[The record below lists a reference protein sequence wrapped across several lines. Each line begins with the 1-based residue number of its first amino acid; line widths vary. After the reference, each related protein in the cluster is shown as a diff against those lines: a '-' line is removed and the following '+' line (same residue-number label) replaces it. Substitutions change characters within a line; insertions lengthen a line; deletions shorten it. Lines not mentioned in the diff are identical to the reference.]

1 MFATLRKPDFALLW
15 LAGLIS
21 VAGDYALIAALP
33 VHAFMLTGSAAAAGG
48 VFAATLVPRVL
59 LGSIAGVYVDRW
71 DRKRTM
77 VLADILRAAC
87 ILPLFAV
94 SSADLLW
101 LLYLVRLVTGIVGLV
116 FDPAENALLP
126 KLVGEEHL
134 ISANALNALNDNLG
148 RLVGPAVGGVLYASG
163 GIGAVVL
170 VDAVSFLGS
179 AALIAAIRT
188 NARVEPAASDSPH
201 SPLTRLTQELRD
213 GLSLVGRNPVISAIL
228 VSIGIGMLAE
238 GTFQVGFA
246 PLVLEVFDG
255 GAHGAGIVL
264 SAQAIGGLIAGALVA
279 RAASKVAPKQLFA
292 SGLLGLGIADLGM
305 VNAATIAGAGPSAV
319 AVAAAFMVIA
329 GFPAVALNASA
340 MGIVQMETVDAFRGR
355 VFGAFTT
362 IQGLSTLAGLV
373 IGTLAIDRFGI
384 VPVLS
389 AGASMWVVG
398 GLIALTR
405 LPGDAG
411 RNAPDNCAVSM

>member
-1 MFATLRKPDFALLW
+1 VFATLRKPDFALLW

-33 VHAFMLTGSAAAAGG
+33 VHAFMLTGSAAAGG

-188 NARVEPAASDSPH
+188 NARVEQATGDSPH

-255 GAHGAGIVL
+255 GAQGAGIVL

-279 RAASKVAPKQLFA
+279 RAASKVAPKWLFA

-389 AGASMWVVG
+389 AGAGMWIVG

-411 RNAPDNCAVSM
+411 RNAPDNSAISM